1 MGNIGNKG
9 SLVFSVLVDLV
20 CHVVQGFGKIAHFV
34 LGFHWNAITQISVGI
49 FGSPLDD
56 LLHWS
61 MDPFLIAEK
70 EQSAQGIHGKK
81 NHLKNSKKTAS
92 FLIKLLHV
100 IMVGNIAFCYTGIF
114 HRYHHIKMG
123 TGKIAIKITDL
134 ILGIKPGIQIRIGY
148 GNCVCSRD
156 FFRGCSILWDF
167 ICF

>member
-1 MGNIGNKG
+1 
-9 SLVFSVLVDLV
+9 
-20 CHVVQGFGKIAHFV
+20 
-34 LGFHWNAITQISVGI
+34 
-49 FGSPLDD
+49 
-56 LLHWS
+56 

-134 ILGIKPGIQIRIGY
+134 ILGIKPEVQIRIGGWKLCLQQRIFQRMFHSLGFY
-148 GNCVCSRD
+148 LFLKSELQNRQWISAELTLYSRFED
-156 FFRGCSILWDF
+156 CTITWKFLSGSVSRLPLRKPEYP
-167 ICF
+167 